1 MREKNTVWVMVFR
14 DMFPFGVLFM
24 LAGFLSMMA
33 NNL

>member
-1 MREKNTVWVMVFR
+1 MKEKNMVWVMILK
-14 DMFPFGVLFM
+14 DMFPFGVLFT